1 MKTKNDS
8 IKNII
13 RTQVIQAAKN
23 YTLLAG
29 KLYLYVYGNE
39 YFEVLFSVGSFKHLT
54 GIGSALSAVDF
65 YQKAASSKLSENQL
79 IFNQQH
85 TVKKAKKKLPCLLRL
100 PELTN
105 STVCVVKDLTTQ
117 TLLYKLGVTN
127 LDFTLG
133 MAQPAFINK
142 LPDGVYL
149 PRSLRVKDK
158 AIENS
163 TTGEFIDFIFEKPT
177 NRKDYQYDI
186 MTYRGTDNRPPDC
199 ISHLIDSSFY
209 K

>member
-85 TVKKAKKKLPCLLRL
+85 TVKKAKKKL
-100 PELTN
+100 
-105 STVCVVKDLTTQ
+105 
-117 TLLYKLGVTN
+117 
-127 LDFTLG
+127 
-133 MAQPAFINK
+133 
-142 LPDGVYL
+142 
-149 PRSLRVKDK
+149 
-158 AIENS
+158 
-163 TTGEFIDFIFEKPT
+163 
-177 NRKDYQYDI
+177 
-186 MTYRGTDNRPPDC
+186 
-199 ISHLIDSSFY
+199 
-209 K
+209 